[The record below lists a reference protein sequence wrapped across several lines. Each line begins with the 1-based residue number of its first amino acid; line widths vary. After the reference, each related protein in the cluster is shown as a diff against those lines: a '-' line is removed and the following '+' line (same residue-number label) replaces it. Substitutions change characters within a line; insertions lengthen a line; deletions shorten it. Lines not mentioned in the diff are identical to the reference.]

1 MGIVGVCWEAG
12 VTALGG
18 VHPHPVSRYGAGSS
32 ILSHQR
38 ERKVAHTKDPRAVTG
53 QGAGRRARGC
63 GCPTPGGFE
72 THPYGDGWCGDGMP
86 GSVTAGRL
94 MVLARGV
101 NIGRWPIDSGTG
113 PLSVSLNGQP
123 VRSLPVDIQRRARM
137 RLQRVVAATALGDLR
152 VPPSHRLESLRR

>member
-1 MGIVGVCWEAG
+1 M
-12 VTALGG
+12 
-18 VHPHPVSRYGAGSS
+18 
-32 ILSHQR
+32 
-38 ERKVAHTKDPRAVTG
+38 AHTKDPRAVTG

-113 PLSVSLNGQP
+113 PLSVSLTANP
-123 VRSLPVDIQRRARM
+123 VRSLPVGRPTPGENEVAEGGRGNGAGRSSSTAFPIGSSPFAVTGGASTASVSTIGGACVLSGRTEARW
-137 RLQRVVAATALGDLR
+137 RSKLPTTTEEER
-152 VPPSHRLESLRR
+152 